1 MAIAT
6 PRRKDHACT
15 PPQQRT
21 LRWIGRYTYESVK
34 VRSARVIKAKRFI
47 QRNSIRNNQYAMRK
61 RRKRREIRTTDLFFS
76 NNCVFI
82 AKQNVVRDLYLH
94 LEYFSF
100 RFKNFKLII
109 SICTQTIFLYEYR
122 FNNIPFSLLQP
133 LFTSYFT
140 NRKDKK

>member
-1 MAIAT
+1 
-6 PRRKDHACT
+6 
-15 PPQQRT
+15 
-21 LRWIGRYTYESVK
+21 
-34 VRSARVIKAKRFI
+34 
-47 QRNSIRNNQYAMRK
+47 MRK

-133 LFTSYFT
+133 LFTSCFT